1 MTSDLLTQRAIEF
14 ANRRKRLLFVD
25 EDASD
30 LRFLQQV
37 FEGQEY
43 DVLASETFENGA
55 QCLEQEH
62 FDFIVVSQGSH
73 AFEGRRVLE
82 RAGALDHR
90 PPVLVLTRSLNM
102 PCYLEAMQLGAVDY
116 LEKPVRAKDLLR
128 IVRGHTQY
136 DRSLPRVGTA

>member
-1 MTSDLLTQRAIEF
+1 MTSDLFTQRGIEF

-25 EDASD
+25 EDAND

-37 FEGQEY
+37 FEGQGY
-43 DVLASETFENGA
+43 DVLASETFESGA
-55 QCLEQEH
+55 QCLDQGH

-82 RAGALDHR
+82 RASALDHR
-90 PPVLVLTRSLNM
+90 PPVLVLTRSLDM

-116 LEKPVRAKDLLR
+116 LEKPVHANDLLR

-136 DRSLPRVGTA
+136 DRSLPRAGSA